1 MIKIAG
7 FGRLAA
13 ATVLLSGM
21 AFGSLSAQEI
31 SEEQMKAARAAINAL
46 GITNQFDSILPTL
59 AEQLKSTMIQANP
72 NFQEAISSTV
82 DQQALALA
90 ARRADLEKEAAAT
103 YAKSFTTD
111 ELKAMADF
119 YNSEAGKKLLKDGP
133 IATRELYKAADIW
146 GQGISRDLANQSNK
160 ALEKIVKVPAAPPVA
175 DAAPAPA
182 AKAPAAKPA
191 PAPKP

>member
-1 MIKIAG
+1 MIKLAG

-21 AFGSLSAQEI
+21 AIGSLSAQEI

-46 GITNQFDSILPTL
+46 GITNQFDNILPTL

-72 NFQEAISSTV
+72 NFQDAISSTV

-90 ARRADLEKEAAAT
+90 ARRSDLEKEAAAT
-103 YAKSFTTD
+103 YAKAFSTA
-111 ELKAMADF
+111 ELNAIAEF
-119 YNSEAGKKLLKDGP
+119 YNSDAGKKLLKDGP

-160 ALEKIVKVPAAPPVA
+160 ALEKIVKVPPAPPVA
-175 DAAPAPA
+175 EAAPAPA
-182 AKAPAAKPA
+182 AKTPAAKPA
-191 PAPKP
+191 PAPKQ